1 VERIQSLPNELRS
14 YWERYRPNYKTQTR
28 DTSEHAYQYLRGQLT
43 MDKDRHYAGIA
54 RQMEGQ
60 DGQAMQHFMSNS
72 PWSAAGV
79 YRQIQTDICVT
90 PPLAHD
96 SVLILDE
103 SADEKAGIL
112 SAGSLRQ
119 YNGRFGKVDECQVS
133 VVLGYANWHIQ
144 PWPTWAIVDS
154 DLYLAEEWFTPDFAE
169 LRHKLGVPEQRQY
182 ASKPELGLRMIRRA
196 KQHHLPFEAV
206 ACDDLY
212 GRDGHFRAALE
223 EDRICYYADVPANT
237 QVYLERPVIGVP
249 EKTAR
254 PGRPDSQLRV
264 LNQARHLRADRVG
277 AEPDT
282 HWQRLFI
289 RHNERGVLE
298 DDFAARRVWTWKKG
312 ESQARQEW
320 LILRVERNGDRSYL
334 LSNAPADTPVQR
346 LAEGSCGRYFVERVI
361 QDAKDEN
368 GWDEFQAQKY
378 LGWQHH
384 TALTACAL
392 WFIAQTK
399 LSWAADVAR
408 DPQLAK
414 QLEVEV
420 LPALSTANVREML
433 KAVLPLPQL
442 SPEEARE
449 QIIKHLVNRS
459 RSTASRLRRRHRKHV
474 KVPT

>member
-1 VERIQSLPNELRS
+1 MERIQGLSDELRS
-14 YWERYRPNYKTQTR
+14 YWQRYRPNFTTRTR

-54 RQMEGQ
+54 RQMEQQ

-79 YRQIQTDICVT
+79 YRQIQTDICAT
-90 PPLAHD
+90 PQLAEG
-96 SVLILDE
+96 SLLILDE
-103 SADEKAGIL
+103 SADEKAGIQ
-112 SAGSLRQ
+112 SAGALRQ

-133 VVLGYANWHIQ
+133 VVLGYANWQIQ

-154 DLYLAEEWFTPDFAE
+154 DLFLAEEWFTPDFAE
-169 LRHKLGVPEQRQY
+169 LRHKVGVPAERQY
-182 ASKPELGLRMIRRA
+182 ASKPELGLGMIRRA
-196 KQHHLPFEAV
+196 KQQHLPFAAV

-212 GRDGHFRAALE
+212 GRSSSFRAAL
-223 EDRICYYADVPANT
+223 DADGIRYYADVPANT
-237 QVYLERPVIGVP
+237 QVYLEPPLIGVP
-249 EKTAR
+249 AKTAR
-254 PGRPDSQLRV
+254 PGRLDRKLQV
-264 LNQARHLRADRVG
+264 LNALRPLRADRVG

-289 RHNERGVLE
+289 RYNERGSLE

-312 ESQARQEW
+312 EPQAREEW
-320 LILRVERNGDRSYL
+320 LILRVERNGDRTYL
-334 LSNAPADTPVQR
+334 LSNAPVATPLQQ
-346 LAEGSCGRYFVERVI
+346 LAEGSCGRYFVERAI

-378 LGWQHH
+378 LGWEHH

-399 LSWAADVAR
+399 LAWATEVAR

-442 SPEEARE
+442 SPEAARE
-449 QIIKHLVNRS
+449 QVVKHLVNRS

-474 KVPT
+474 KVQT

>member
-1 VERIQSLPNELRS
+1 MERIQSLPAELRS
-14 YWERYRPNYKTQTR
+14 YWERYRPNFKTQTR
-28 DTSEHAYQYLRGQLT
+28 DPSEHAYQYLRGQLT

-79 YRQIQTDICVT
+79 YRQIQTDICAT
-90 PPLAHD
+90 PQLAHG
-96 SVLILDE
+96 SLLILDE

-133 VVLGYANWHIQ
+133 VVLGYANWQIR

-154 DLYLAEEWFTPDFAE
+154 DLFLAEEWFTPDFAA
-169 LRHKLGVPEQRQY
+169 LRHKLGVPEERQY
-182 ASKPELGLRMIRRA
+182 ASKPKLGLQMIRRA
-196 KQHHLPFEAV
+196 KDQHLPFEAV

-212 GRDGHFRAALE
+212 GRDGHFRAAL
-223 EDRICYYADVPANT
+223 DGDGICYYADVPANT
-237 QVYLERPVIGVP
+237 QVYLERPVIGIP
-249 EKTAR
+249 EKIAR
-254 PGRPDSQLRV
+254 PGRPDSQPRV
-264 LNQARHLRADRVG
+264 LNQARRLRADRVG

-282 HWQRLFI
+282 DWQRLFI
-289 RHNERGVLE
+289 RYNERGVLE

-312 ESQARQEW
+312 ERQAREEW
-320 LILRVERNGDRSYL
+320 LILRVERNGDRTYL
-334 LSNAPADTPVQR
+334 LSNAPPDTPLQQ

-378 LGWQHH
+378 LGWEHH

-392 WFIAQTK
+392 WFIAHT
-399 LSWAADVAR
+399 
-408 DPQLAK
+408 
-414 QLEVEV
+414 
-420 LPALSTANVREML
+420 
-433 KAVLPLPQL
+433 
-442 SPEEARE
+442 
-449 QIIKHLVNRS
+449 
-459 RSTASRLRRRHRKHV
+459 
-474 KVPT
+474 